1 MDKYVLEARDRDLTG
16 ESLKKLRLSGRVP
29 GVVYGHGK
37 KVEHIDVDATELEK
51 VYRGAG
57 GNKIIALKVGDHRA
71 KNVVIYA
78 THNDPVRGKIIHFD
92 LYLVKMDEELRA
104 EVPIHFI
111 GESTAVYKDEGS
123 LLKNLESLEV
133 ECLPANLPESFV
145 VDVSVL
151 DDFDKSITVA
161 DIAVPEGVKLLID
174 NLDTVIARVERPRS
188 DEDLAELDETI
199 SEELPEGVREEEPI
213 VLPDVHEEDADRLT
227 MK

>member
-104 EVPIHFI
+104 
-111 GESTAVYKDEGS
+111 
-123 LLKNLESLEV
+123 
-133 ECLPANLPESFV
+133 
-145 VDVSVL
+145 
-151 DDFDKSITVA
+151 
-161 DIAVPEGVKLLID
+161 
-174 NLDTVIARVERPRS
+174 
-188 DEDLAELDETI
+188 
-199 SEELPEGVREEEPI
+199 
-213 VLPDVHEEDADRLT
+213 
-227 MK
+227 